1 MIWQTLWLFRRFAIP
16 ETAYPLVSYILASD
30 PHRYQPGPCGLF
42 LQRLHQIAWAWM
54 GEGVVRDHD
63 GFCFHIAKCPPQLL
77 KQRVSE
83 AWHSMVLS
91 EVSCR
96 DGFEGLETCNVQL
109 TTERLHH
116 YSHEQMGLLRV
127 ALNRTFFTR
136 DKLIHSGHFTSTACP
151 WCSEPRD
158 SIFHRHWECPHFQNS
173 RSMVDSAVFHQ
184 LPELSD
190 CALQHGWVGL
200 SPVLNEFRQCLDL
213 APDLT
218 QDFHVDASSMT
229 TLYLFTDGSCLNPR
243 CPFSW
248 IASWGVVCADL
259 ENDVFQE
266 VSQGPLQGLHQTIFR
281 AECVAVISA
290 VKFGLHA
297 RKPFWIWVDNLQV
310 YNLMKAIRLGRPV
323 PIHNGMKDCDLI
335 SEMCD
340 LLRQAMVESLFE
352 DVSKVC
358 SHQDHTLAES
368 NVQRWVFRGNDA
380 ADRCSER
387 GRAAFPS
394 RTFSVRDA
402 LVAELHNVRTIRDAL
417 HCHFIQI
424 GQQAVADK
432 SFQLTDEPERWEE
445 QVDAAPEFPP
455 DVVVSFQGFDITCPR
470 GPLEFLGPTGP
481 LVLQWLDELLG
492 TPEGTMTWTTGLH
505 LLTDFQRQTGQ
516 LGVWRNPDTKCWEP
530 YTLSMVGHQ
539 YDFQTAA
546 RQFSAVLRAVGR
558 VFGVQTRTYSQRP
571 TGSSFRRWTKCIL
584 LKLPFERI
592 AQVDRLWFQARISP
606 VDQISKSFRNYP
618 GSFVSPH
625 STT

>member
-1 MIWQTLWLFRRFAIP
+1 MLPSSPLNVPLGLPSYEIAQGLFQGFLAEFRLLESQLKTKQVQLAKQRRMDDNHCIYRDIAKPKAVPVHTLVTHHSTAVIAMSDDAK
-16 ETAYPLVSYILASD
+16 TAYV
-30 PHRYQPGPCGLF
+30 QPGILCP
-42 LQRLHQIAWAWM
+42 HQPVFGPHGM
-54 GEGVVRDHD
+54 LCVSEHTRVVRDHD

-151 WCSEPRD
+151 WCSEPRG

-200 SPVLNEFRQCLDL
+200 SPVLNEFCQCLDL

-243 CPFSW
+243 CPFSR

-297 RKPFWIWVDNLQV
+297 RKPFWI
-310 YNLMKAIRLGRPV
+310 
-323 PIHNGMKDCDLI
+323 
-335 SEMCD
+335 S
-340 LLRQAMVESLFE
+340 
-352 DVSKVC
+352 
-358 SHQDHTLAES
+358 
-368 NVQRWVFRGNDA
+368 
-380 ADRCSER
+380 
-387 GRAAFPS
+387 
-394 RTFSVRDA
+394 
-402 LVAELHNVRTIRDAL
+402 
-417 HCHFIQI
+417 
-424 GQQAVADK
+424 
-432 SFQLTDEPERWEE
+432 
-445 QVDAAPEFPP
+445 
-455 DVVVSFQGFDITCPR
+455 
-470 GPLEFLGPTGP
+470 
-481 LVLQWLDELLG
+481 
-492 TPEGTMTWTTGLH
+492 
-505 LLTDFQRQTGQ
+505 
-516 LGVWRNPDTKCWEP
+516 
-530 YTLSMVGHQ
+530 
-539 YDFQTAA
+539 
-546 RQFSAVLRAVGR
+546 
-558 VFGVQTRTYSQRP
+558 
-571 TGSSFRRWTKCIL
+571 
-584 LKLPFERI
+584 
-592 AQVDRLWFQARISP
+592 
-606 VDQISKSFRNYP
+606 
-618 GSFVSPH
+618 
-625 STT
+625 